1 MYHKE
6 MGITKAA
13 LRKFLSS
20 LEELKK
26 GSISTQS
33 LKMMVN
39 HREDMEHLC
48 DAAYTSL
55 NLAMYASRLEK
66 LEEHLRSVQLIFHSM
81 CDAVEGKN

>member
-1 MYHKE
+1 

-13 LRKFLSS
+13 LSKVFSS

-26 GSISTQS
+26 GSISTQC

-39 HREDMEHLC
+39 HRETMKHLC
-48 DAAYTSL
+48 DAACTSL

-66 LEEHLRSVQLIFHSM
+66 LEEHLRSVQLFFHSM